1 MSKNQIVE
9 KYLQHDNIK
18 FKNVKI
24 YLWVHKSLPTGQWH
38 VYILEEAREGT
49 KSYKVVLTMLEIS
62 C

>member
-24 YLWVHKSLPTGQWH
+24 YLWVHKSLPTGQ
-38 VYILEEAREGT
+38 
-49 KSYKVVLTMLEIS
+49 
-62 C
+62 